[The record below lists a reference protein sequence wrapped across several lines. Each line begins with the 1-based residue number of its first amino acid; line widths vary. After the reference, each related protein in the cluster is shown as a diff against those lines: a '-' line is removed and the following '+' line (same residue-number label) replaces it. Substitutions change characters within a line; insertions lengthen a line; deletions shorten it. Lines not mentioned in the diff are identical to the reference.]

1 MDSLRQTSINKVFE
15 FVVTPEDVARPKP
28 HPDMSLLA
36 AKKLG
41 VLPEETVMVVDTIN
55 DIISGNAAGM
65 KTIAV
70 KRHNSKQLG
79 SHLMNDVNPNVA
91 IDDLSTLAEI
101 ISQL

>member
-1 MDSLRQTSINKVFE
+1 
-15 FVVTPEDVARPKP
+15 
-28 HPDMSLLA
+28 MSLLA

-55 DIISGNAAGM
+55 DIISGNAAEM

-70 KRHNSKQLG
+70 NRHNSKQLG
-79 SHLMNDVNPNVA
+79 SHLLNDVNPNVT